1 MILDVP
7 VLCSESGKLKSIN
20 IVEYNVPSLYA
31 ITQKLTESFF
41 KQYIL
46 PFSSMISHKR
56 DIFDAVVVVVVKTV
70 NYTLISDVYVD
81 ETFLSLPQQKLD
93 QNFIQFL
100 LSIHLGVDI
109 K

>member
-1 MILDVP
+1 
-7 VLCSESGKLKSIN
+7 
-20 IVEYNVPSLYA
+20 
-31 ITQKLTESFF
+31 
-41 KQYIL
+41 
-46 PFSSMISHKR
+46 MISHKR
-56 DIFDAVVVVVVKTV
+56 DIFDAAVVVVVVKTV
-70 NYTLISDVYVD
+70 NYILISDVYVD

>member
-1 MILDVP
+1 
-7 VLCSESGKLKSIN
+7 
-20 IVEYNVPSLYA
+20 
-31 ITQKLTESFF
+31 
-41 KQYIL
+41 
-46 PFSSMISHKR
+46 MISHKR
-56 DIFDAVVVVVVKTV
+56 DIFDAAVVVVVVVVKTV

-100 LSIHLGVDI
+100 LSIHLGVYI

>member
-1 MILDVP
+1 
-7 VLCSESGKLKSIN
+7 
-20 IVEYNVPSLYA
+20 
-31 ITQKLTESFF
+31 
-41 KQYIL
+41 
-46 PFSSMISHKR
+46 MISHKR
-56 DIFDAVVVVVVKTV
+56 DIFDVVVVVVVVVKTV

>member
-1 MILDVP
+1 
-7 VLCSESGKLKSIN
+7 
-20 IVEYNVPSLYA
+20 
-31 ITQKLTESFF
+31 
-41 KQYIL
+41 
-46 PFSSMISHKR
+46 MISHKR
-56 DIFDAVVVVVVKTV
+56 DIFDAAVVVVVVKTV

-109 K
+109 KWNPRLFFVEDITVTHSHVFKIITLAGVDTWYYYILSP

>member
-1 MILDVP
+1 
-7 VLCSESGKLKSIN
+7 
-20 IVEYNVPSLYA
+20 
-31 ITQKLTESFF
+31 
-41 KQYIL
+41 
-46 PFSSMISHKR
+46 MISHKR
-56 DIFDAVVVVVVKTV
+56 DIFDAAVVVVVKTV

-81 ETFLSLPQQKLD
+81 ETFLSLPQHKLD